1 MNKNRSLGSRMKDY
15 ERAAGSYLPR
25 RIPVIIR
32 VDGKAFYTFTK
43 GMKKPFDI
51 VFAAAMQETM
61 KDMCENIQGCVL
73 SYTQSDEI
81 SLVLTDYATIHTD
94 AWFEYNVQKMAS
106 IAASMA
112 TLFFNRNF
120 AEEAEDSE
128 RYQGKLYEAMFD
140 ARVFSVPQ
148 DDVCNYLVWR
158 QQDATRNSIKSMGQ
172 VYLGHKT
179 IQGKKT
185 DQVQGMLF
193 KECGINW
200 NDLPVNLKRGS
211 CCIREESTIWT
222 PDPRDKK
229 KVLDVTRRK
238 WVIDNDIP
246 IFTQDRDYIDR
257 FVFPTN
263 DET

>member
-1 MNKNRSLGSRMKDY
+1 
-15 ERAAGSYLPR
+15 
-25 RIPVIIR
+25 
-32 VDGKAFYTFTK
+32 
-43 GMKKPFDI
+43 MKKPFDG
-51 VFAAAMQETM
+51 VFAAAMQKTM
-61 KDMCENIQGCVL
+61 KDMCENAQGCIL

-112 TLFFNRNF
+112 TLYFNRNF
-120 AEEAEDSE
+120 MEEAIEKTFSDGAVYSIY
-128 RYQGKLYEAMFD
+128 RSKFNQAMFD

-158 QQDATRNSIKSMGQ
+158 QQDATRNSIESMGQ

-185 DQVQGMLF
+185 DQVQDMLF
-193 KECGINW
+193 TKCGINW
-200 NDLPVNLKRGS
+200 NDMPVNLKRGS
-211 CCIREESTIWT
+211 CCIREESTFWT
-222 PDPRDKK
+222 PDPQNKDKII
-229 KVLDVTRRK
+229 DVTRRK
-238 WVIDNDIP
+238 WAIDNDIP

-257 FVFPTN
+257 IVFPTN
-263 DET
+263 NET